1 MKKIT
6 YPKVYKITCTF
17 TNGDEGFAY
26 MRKRLYLVKGI
37 PYVMAENSKEF
48 RQDLKLFKENNEE
61 VSARM
66 SLTPFQALMVR
77 LQIAK
82 YNATHPVYME
92 LVKMRAKR
100 YRV

>member
-1 MKKIT
+1 MQT
-6 YPKVYKITCTF
+6 
-17 TNGDEGFAY
+17 
-26 MRKRLYLVKGI
+26 
-37 PYVMAENSKEF
+37 ENNIS
-48 RQDLKLFKENNEE
+48 KENNEE

>member
-1 MKKIT
+1 
-6 YPKVYKITCTF
+6 
-17 TNGDEGFAY
+17 
-26 MRKRLYLVKGI
+26 MRRKLYLVKGI
-37 PYVMAENSKEF
+37 PYVMVENSKEF
-48 RQDLKLFKENNEE
+48 RQDLKLFRENNDEI
-61 VSARM
+61 SARM

-92 LVKMRAKR
+92 LIKMKAKR

>member
-1 MKKIT
+1 
-6 YPKVYKITCTF
+6 
-17 TNGDEGFAY
+17 
-26 MRKRLYLVKGI
+26 MRRKLYLVKGI
-37 PYVMAENSKEF
+37 PYVMVENSKEF
-48 RQDLKLFKENNEE
+48 RQDLKLFRENNDEI
-61 VSARM
+61 SARI

-92 LVKMRAKR
+92 LVKMKAKR

>member
-1 MKKIT
+1 
-6 YPKVYKITCTF
+6 
-17 TNGDEGFAY
+17 

-37 PYVMAENSKEF
+37 PYVLAENSKEF